1 MKEEKKEEKESN
13 SGRQSK
19 KNDFIAQAKKN
30 PWMPAAIVLAIV
42 LVVVLFTGGFS
53 TGEVSKTAASN
64 NLAGLVES
72 QTGSAPIIN
81 SVKEQSG
88 MYLVDA
94 NIGGQNVPV
103 YVTKDGKYA
112 FVQPIPLTVSAANTN
127 SNANTN
133 PSTNTNPNSNA
144 PTEVPKSDKPKVELF
159 IMSYCPYG
167 TQMEKAILPVISA
180 LKDKADIK
188 VRFTHFTLHGE
199 KEDTENFRQ
208 LCIREQQGAKFLPY
222 LQCILNSTDAYN
234 PADQTA
240 CMQKLGINKASVDSC
255 VNTKAKDYFAADS
268 QLSQGYGVQG
278 SPTLVINGVEVQSS
292 RSPAAVLSTICSAFS
307 TAPAECSTQLPTS
320 QTSPGFGYSS
330 SSSDSAAIQCGF

>member
-1 MKEEKKEEKESN
+1 MVDAKHDTSEKKSKEDVIEIPV
-13 SGRQSK
+13 SK
-19 KNDFIAQAKKN
+19 FTSKMRKN
-30 PWMPAAIVLAIV
+30 PWIVSTIVLGLIVIFFIMYSFKGGEITGNVVSGDEAGNTLASFINSNGLGSAKYISSEKEGQLYKISIEVDGQEAPIYVTLDGQYAIV
-42 LVVVLFTGGFS
+42 F
-53 TGEVSKTAASN
+53 
-64 NLAGLVES
+64 
-72 QTGSAPIIN
+72 
-81 SVKEQSG
+81 
-88 MYLVDA
+88 
-94 NIGGQNVPV
+94 
-103 YVTKDGKYA
+103 
-112 FVQPIPLTVSAANTN
+112 PIPITGNASTSNTD
-127 SNANTN
+127 TTGT
-133 PSTNTNPNSNA
+133 TNT

-167 TQMEKAILPVISA
+167 TQMEKAILPVIST
-180 LKDKADIK
+180 LKDKIDFK
-188 VRFTHFTLHGE
+188 LRYTHFTLHGE

-268 QLSQGYGVQG
+268 KLSQGYGVQG

-330 SSSDSAAIQCGF
+330 SSSDSAAIQC